1 VSSSLG
7 PEDSMLSTPL
17 SFTEG
22 TRTIGKVTRTNFE
35 QSMKHLNSPLRM
47 PRGKVGPKIEVNNRR
62 RRPESKMKGAPV
74 RKRNEELENEVNAF
88 IAGVATRLTKSAMR
102 YSPPRCVRLWHALLA
117 CSFAES
123 FRSHR
128 ALSLPVSSGFPS
140 LEQCICASVHSGL
153 LCRNRRSSSQLAPL
167 DSGQSSSSLSLAE
180 GDFSYHERYAKSAAK
195 LRRDRGQRRGTM
207 SFIDDMLQAR
217 DDEQWILENP
227 EKWMRIK
234 QERGG
239 PTPDALETDS
249 WDGRIR

>member
-1 VSSSLG
+1 MSSSLG

-140 LEQCICASVHSGL
+140 LEHVFVL
-153 LCRNRRSSSQLAPL
+153 LCTLVCCAGIGVRLRSW
-167 DSGQSSSSLSLAE
+167 
-180 GDFSYHERYAKSAAK
+180 
-195 LRRDRGQRRGTM
+195 LRWIQA
-207 SFIDDMLQAR
+207 SQAR
-217 DDEQWILENP
+217 PCRWQRVTSAIMSAMQSPQQNCDATGGSDEAQ
-227 EKWMRIK
+227 
-234 QERGG
+234 
-239 PTPDALETDS
+239 
-249 WDGRIR
+249 